1 MACCVQINFAG
12 RKKGEGIVM
21 RKSKIFGRLL
31 ASVVLFCIL
40 AGTGRFALPVE
51 AAQEDGAAQQEE
63 AVQDTE
69 NTEDAQLPESGLIL
83 EAGRK
88 VDMKAEPAKT
98 AETLM
103 TFKKGSLLFAT
114 GEAADGWYHVIYQG
128 MEGYVEVQGLS
139 ALELDIEGLDA
150 EMAANEAE
158 TKFVVE
164 VVEKYRADARRSKI
178 WGTVIIV
185 LVVGIF
191 AVGIFS
197 AVRSNKMD
205 NGETEGEEGGAAEN
219 KEKAGKKEKSRD
231 NRRRRKLGKQK
242 EQELEI
248 EDLNG

>member
-1 MACCVQINFAG
+1 
-12 RKKGEGIVM
+12 M

-231 NRRRRKLGKQK
+231 NRRRRKLGKRK

>member
-40 AGTGRFALPVE
+40 AGTGQFALPVE
-51 AAQEDGAAQQEE
+51 AAQEDGAAQKEE

-164 VVEKYRADARRSKI
+164 VVEKYRKDARRSKI

-185 LVVGIF
+185 LVAGIF

-205 NGETEGEEGGAAEN
+205 NGETDGDEGVAEN

-231 NRRRRKLGKQK
+231 NRRRRNLGKRK
-242 EQELEI
+242 EQDLEI

>member
-1 MACCVQINFAG
+1 
-12 RKKGEGIVM
+12 
-21 RKSKIFGRLL
+21 
-31 ASVVLFCIL
+31 
-40 AGTGRFALPVE
+40 
-51 AAQEDGAAQQEE
+51 
-63 AVQDTE
+63 
-69 NTEDAQLPESGLIL
+69 
-83 EAGRK
+83 
-88 VDMKAEPAKT
+88 
-98 AETLM
+98 
-103 TFKKGSLLFAT
+103 
-114 GEAADGWYHVIYQG
+114 

-164 VVEKYRADARRSKI
+164 VVEKYRKDARRSKI

-185 LVVGIF
+185 LVAGIF

-205 NGETEGEEGGAAEN
+205 NGETDGDEGVAEN

-231 NRRRRKLGKQK
+231 NRRRRNLGKRK
-242 EQELEI
+242 EQDLEI

>member
-40 AGTGRFALPVE
+40 AGTGQFALPVE
-51 AAQEDGAAQQEE
+51 AAQEDGAAQKEE

-164 VVEKYRADARRSKI
+164 VVEK

-185 LVVGIF
+185 LVAGIF

-205 NGETEGEEGGAAEN
+205 NGETDGDEGAAEN